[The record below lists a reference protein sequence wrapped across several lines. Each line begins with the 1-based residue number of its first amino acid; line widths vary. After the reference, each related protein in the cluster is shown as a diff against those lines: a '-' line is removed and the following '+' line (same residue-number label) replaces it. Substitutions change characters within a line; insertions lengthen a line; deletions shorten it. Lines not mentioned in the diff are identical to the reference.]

1 MDKMNVYDLQ
11 MGICSICLTDI
22 DDQSLDVTRCGHSF
36 HKECIR
42 KWLTMNTSCPMC
54 RTYLPFLSVY
64 DSSRKSDI
72 LQHLTRISGC
82 KLSPSPYKYL
92 LLYLEYDPVHWQQPE
107 WCSEIKTN
115 ITTSETTDDMGMNR
129 SLTSTVYSI
138 ESHELCFILKDVT
151 YCLNDYFEGRK
162 FLLLPYVDSICS
174 LLTDLIE
181 EPVEKLSIEL
191 DSDTAVFKES
201 GSESWL
207 CRDHSNIPKRGTVD
221 IGFNIVTK
229 NFKDSSGTTFNTKSK
244 CYAKQVIIHESI
256 TFDFI

>member
-1 MDKMNVYDLQ
+1 MAT
-11 MGICSICLTDI
+11 CSICLADI

-42 KWLTMNTSCPMC
+42 TWLDVDTTCPLC
-54 RTYLPFLSVY
+54 RTYLPFLSIY
-64 DSSRKSDI
+64 DRSEKSGL
-72 LQHLTRISGC
+72 LQNLTRIRGC
-82 KLSPSPYKYL
+82 RLSPSPNNYL
-92 LLYLEYDPVHWQQPE
+92 LLSIDPEHDQRPE
-107 WCSEIKTN
+107 WFSEIKTN
-115 ITTSETTDDMGMNR
+115 ITTSETTEDMDMGR
-129 SLTSTVYSI
+129 SLATTVYSI
-138 ESHELCFILKDVT
+138 ECQQLCFILKNVS
-151 YCLNDYFEGRK
+151 YVLNDYLEGRR

-207 CRDHSNIPKRGTVD
+207 CRDHSNIPKHGTVD

-229 NFKDSSGTTFNTKSK
+229 NFKNSSGTTFRTNCKG
-244 CYAKQVIIHESI
+244 YAKQVLIHEPI
-256 TFDFI
+256 TFNFLPE